1 MVVVIDLILGSF
13 AERFGDVTVEI
24 KILHLVAQ
32 VPEVKVSL
40 QLLDSNETLR
50 QLRMVIGVPRGTLGC
65 GLLDQSAYLLLVLA
79 DNLGEGCDIAVR
91 EIQTVTHPVVGLL
104 AGVVGADGGRRLHPV
119 AKLVYELIHPVVAN
133 NHRIRC
139 EGTKDLRDGGFA
151 VNMRVRLEGREKV
164 FPAARNGEGILH
176 MVGSEGALSTMGYL
190 HLEAG

>member
-1 MVVVIDLILGSF
+1 MQFLDGDESFRHLRVVVGMT
-13 AERFGDVTVEI
+13 R
-24 KILHLVAQ
+24 VAFRC
-32 VPEVKVSL
+32 
-40 QLLDSNETLR
+40 N
-50 QLRMVIGVPRGTLGC
+50 
-65 GLLDQSAYLLLVLA
+65 LLDQSAYLLLVLA

-119 AKLVYELIHPVVAN
+119 AKLVYELIHPVVTN
-133 NHRIRC
+133 NHRIGC

-151 VNMRVRLEGREKV
+151 VNMRVRLEGRGKV
-164 FPAARNGEGILH
+164 FPAVRNGEGILH

>member
-1 MVVVIDLILGSF
+1 M
-13 AERFGDVTVEI
+13 
-24 KILHLVAQ
+24 
-32 VPEVKVSL
+32 

-65 GLLDQSAYLLLVLA
+65 GLLDQSVYLVLVLA

-133 NHRIRC
+133 NHRIGC

>member
-1 MVVVIDLILGSF
+1 MDGYTLSISRCSGGDGVEESF
-13 AERFGDVTVEI
+13 KAKI
-24 KILHLVAQ
+24 K
-32 VPEVKVSL
+32 
-40 QLLDSNETLR
+40 R
-50 QLRMVIGVPRGTLGC
+50 
-65 GLLDQSAYLLLVLA
+65 
-79 DNLGEGCDIAVR
+79 R
-91 EIQTVTHPVVGLL
+91 EAAL

-133 NHRIRC
+133 NHRIGC